1 MVTLIVTAQAGFAMI
16 IYIHGFNSSSRS
28 GKARVLRDWMA
39 QRGLAEAYACPD
51 LPHQP
56 AEAVAVLE
64 ALIAASRGTPKLVG
78 SSLGG
83 FYATWLAE
91 RHALK
96 AVLVNPCVA
105 CHEKLKGEVG
115 RTQKNWHDGTEYV
128 FTAAHLYELATLHV
142 PRPAHPERYLL
153 LAEKGDE
160 VLDWREAADY
170 YRGARQHILEGGDHG
185 FTRFADYISEI
196 LAF

>member
-1 MVTLIVTAQAGFAMI
+1 MALAQTKFAMI

-28 GKARVLRDWMA
+28 GKACLLHDWMA
-39 QRGLAEAYACPD
+39 KRGLAEAYACLD
-51 LPHQP
+51 LPHRP
-56 AEAVAVLE
+56 AEAIAALE

-96 AVLVNPCVA
+96 AVLINPCVA

-115 RTQKNWHDGTEYV
+115 KTQKNWHDGTEYV
-128 FTAAHLYELATLHV
+128 FTAAHLNELAALHV
-142 PRPAHPERYLL
+142 PRLAHPERYLL
-153 LAEKGDE
+153 LVEKGDT
-160 VLDWREAADY
+160 VLNWREAADY
-170 YRGARQHILEGGDHG
+170 YQGARQHILEGGDHS
-185 FTRFADYISEI
+185 FTRFADYIPEI